1 MNVILV
7 TGGKGNL
14 GKFIIQN
21 FSERKITKFIR
32 NIKNSK
38 SKY

>member
-14 GKFIIQN
+14 GKYIIQN
-21 FSERKITKFIR
+21 FSRE
-32 NIKNSK
+32 KNLIINLSEK
-38 SKY
+38 HQELKK